1 MARIQL
7 PRSWNWLL
15 HGLLMALSFLM
26 GAPVAWCGEPSA
38 VERGKGIAE
47 KVCSACH
54 VVEVNQEFPPILDP
68 PAPNFIDIANRPDAD
83 AAKIRHFVSTT
94 HWDTKTLPMKMPNPM
109 LLDTQTA
116 DVARYLMSLRR
127 H

>member
-1 MARIQL
+1 
-7 PRSWNWLL
+7 
-15 HGLLMALSFLM
+15 MALSFAM
-26 GAPVAWCGEPSA
+26 CASVAWCAEPSA
-38 VERGKGIAE
+38 LAVEKGKSIAE

-54 VVEVNQEFPPILDP
+54 VVEATQEFPPILDP
-68 PAPNFIDIANRPDAD
+68 PAPSFVDIANRPDTD

-109 LLDTQTA
+109 LLDSQTA
-116 DVARYLMSLRR
+116 DVARYVMSLRR